1 MREGVVLLFL
11 VVASCLL
18 MPSEGKGGLQIG
30 VKERPE
36 KCDLRTK
43 KGDRLSMHY
52 TVRRHIQ
59 VYVIVTPAFNPPTLE
74 CRPLLHTD
82 MPSDTKPNLYHLTH
96 HKFTQCHGIESY
108 FIMT

>member
-1 MREGVVLLFL
+1 MNEGVVILFL
-11 VVASCLL
+11 VVASCLV
-18 MPSEGKGGLQIG
+18 MPSEGKSGLQIG

-59 VYVIVTPAFNPPTLE
+59 
-74 CRPLLHTD
+74 
-82 MPSDTKPNLYHLTH
+82 
-96 HKFTQCHGIESY
+96 
-108 FIMT
+108 